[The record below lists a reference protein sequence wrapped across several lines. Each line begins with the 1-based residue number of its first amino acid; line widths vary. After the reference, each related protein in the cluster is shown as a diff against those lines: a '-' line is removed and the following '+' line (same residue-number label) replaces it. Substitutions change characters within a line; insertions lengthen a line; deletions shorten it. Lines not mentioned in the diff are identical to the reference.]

1 MGPQAGRPARVDAHA
16 PGTLRTG
23 GRDARTGARHP
34 GEQRSQLRVLD
45 QRQLARRQQQRRG
58 ARLVAL
64 SVTIV
69 VAALLAVA
77 GAQAFVAERQLRID
91 ALQQQLTSA
100 VSESQTLQLARAE
113 LSSPSRVLAFAE
125 HRLKMVAPSSIDYV
139 QPVVV
144 GPTVAETARNV
155 PVPPPSPEVVRAA
168 ARIALPATAG
178 AASPVHVR
186 PARR

>member
-1 MGPQAGRPARVDAHA
+1 MAPQAGRPARVDVHA
-16 PGTLRTG
+16 PGTSRTG
-23 GRDARTGARHP
+23 RADAPTRARP
-34 GEQRSQLRVLD
+34 PAEQRSQLRVLD
-45 QRQLARRQQQRRG
+45 QHQLARRQQRRRG

-64 SVTIV
+64 SVTVV

-77 GAQAFVAERQLRID
+77 GAQAFVAERQLQID

-125 HRLKMVAPSSIDYV
+125 HRLKMVAPLSIDYV

-155 PVPPPSPEVVRAA
+155 PLPPPVPEVAQ
-168 ARIALPATAG
+168 ATATI
-178 AASPVHVR
+178 ASPLHVR